1 MLVYIMGMGTG
12 LDPISRNSGTSLK
25 SRAKISKAGSKLC
38 RSTLFMAVMVAVRF
52 NNELKAFYESLKN
65 RGKHTT
71 VAQIAVMRKIIII
84 AHSLYKNNEEYN
96 SEKYIEMAA

>member
-1 MLVYIMGMGTG
+1 
-12 LDPISRNSGTSLK
+12 
-25 SRAKISKAGSKLC
+25 
-38 RSTLFMAVMVAVRF
+38 MAVMVAVRF
-52 NNELKAFYESLKN
+52 NSELKAFYEGLKN

-71 VAQIAVMRKIIII
+71 VSQIAVMRKIIII